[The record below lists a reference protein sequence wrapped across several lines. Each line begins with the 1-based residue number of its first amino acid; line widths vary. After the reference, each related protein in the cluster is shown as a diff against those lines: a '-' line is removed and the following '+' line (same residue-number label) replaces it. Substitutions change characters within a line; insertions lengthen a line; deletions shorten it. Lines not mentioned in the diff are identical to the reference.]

1 MKLATIRTATGPA
14 ATGLMATGLMA
25 TAAVRVE
32 GDQVVE
38 LGVADVG
45 EVLRRP
51 DWRTWA
57 ASADGPRR
65 ANDDLNFA
73 PLITRPE
80 KVFCVGMNY
89 RAHVAEMGRELP
101 SHPALFAKFNRS
113 LIGANDEIVLPAESE
128 MVDWEAELAVVIG
141 RPPRRV
147 SVAEAPD
154 AIAGYTIVND
164 VSMRDWQ
171 NRTTQ
176 FLQGKTWEHST
187 PVGPYLVTSDESP
200 GPSRQISCE
209 VDGEVMQLA
218 DTVDLV
224 FDPFTL
230 VSYISTLITLEPGD
244 LIATGTPSGVGAGR
258 SPQRFL
264 AHGNVVVTAIEGLGS
279 CRNRCR
285 KE

>member
-1 MKLATIRTATGPA
+1 MKLATIRLGSTT
-14 ATGLMATGLMA
+14 T
-25 TAAVRVE
+25 AVRQE
-32 GDQVVE
+32 GDEVVE
-38 LGVADVG
+38 LDATDVG
-45 EVLRRP
+45 EVLQRP
-51 DWRTWA
+51 DWRDWA
-57 ASADGPRR
+57 AAADGARR
-65 ANDDLNFA
+65 SSQDLDFA

-80 KVFCVGMNY
+80 NVFCVGMNY

-101 SHPALFAKFNRS
+101 SHPALFAKFRRA
-113 LIGANDEIVLPAESE
+113 LIGANDDIVLPPESD
-128 MVDWEAELAVVIG
+128 MVDWEAELAIVIG
-141 RPPRRV
+141 RPTRRV
-147 SVAEAPD
+147 SVAAAAD

-176 FLQGKTWEHST
+176 FLQGKTWEHCT
-187 PVGPYLVTSDESP
+187 PVGPYLVTADESP

-218 DTVDLV
+218 DTADLV
-224 FDPFTL
+224 FDAFTL

-264 AHGNVVVTAIEGLGS
+264 APGNVVVTSIEGLGQ
-279 CRNRCR
+279 CRNLCR